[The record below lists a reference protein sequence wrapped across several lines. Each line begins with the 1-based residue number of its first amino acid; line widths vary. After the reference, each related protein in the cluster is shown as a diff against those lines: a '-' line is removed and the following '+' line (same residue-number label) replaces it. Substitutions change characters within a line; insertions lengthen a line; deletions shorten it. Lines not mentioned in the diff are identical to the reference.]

1 MNKKL
6 TIKIAL
12 EPLFILR
19 ELQNNGFEAYIVGG
33 AVRDTIVDAEDNAH
47 NLSASDYD
55 FTTNAKPE
63 EIQMVFPENFYENE
77 FGTISVTKTH
87 LQEQMGILIKKDD
100 DDDGGGGNDVDN
112 DDEAKKTKP
121 KTSGTNFETSP
132 VANNKTINLNE
143 ATKIH
148 QSLMDSEEIKASVKQ
163 NNPKKT
169 TDSKEEVFEIT
180 TFRSDGEYKNH
191 RKPEDVV
198 WGDTLESDLSRRD
211 FTINAMAIKFSKEFL
226 ATIDFTKAKELMD
239 VNSDNFEIVD
249 LHGGMNDL
257 KYQIIKTVGN
267 PNKRFNEDALRLL
280 RAIRFSVQLNMQ
292 IDDETYEAIIKN
304 ANLIEH
310 ISGERIRDEFLKMI
324 KSDYPKEAIEIL
336 DKTGLLKTI
345 IPELL
350 EGKMIMQGG
359 HHVSDVWTHSLNALA
374 ECPSKDPII
383 RLATLLH
390 DIAKPRTLKIVDDKP
405 TFYNHEIIGSR
416 MAKNITKRL
425 RLSGDEIERVFI
437 LVRYHM
443 FHYQPENSDASIRR
457 FMKKVGLENI
467 NDILDVREADRLGSG
482 ARKSSWRLEEM
493 KQRMI
498 EQLHQP
504 FSVSDLEIDGNDLMK
519 ELDLKPGKIIGEIL
533 NDLFEKVL
541 DNPEL
546 NSKEQL
552 LENAKK
558 FTPNS

>member
-1 MNKKL
+1 MKEKL
-6 TIKIAL
+6 VIKISL
-12 EPLFILR
+12 EPLFIIK
-19 ELQNNGFEAYIVGG
+19 ELQSHGFEAYVVGG
-33 AVRDTIVDAEDNAH
+33 AVRDTIVDANDKTF

-55 FTTNAKPE
+55 FTTSAKPE
-63 EIQMVFPENFYENE
+63 EIQKIFPENFYENE
-77 FGTISVTKTH
+77 FGTITVTKTH
-87 LQEQMGILIKKDD
+87 LHEQMGIITKDNPLIPL
-100 DDDGGGGNDVDN
+100 
-112 DDEAKKTKP
+112 EESSA
-121 KTSGTNFETSP
+121 
-132 VANNKTINLNE
+132 KTINVNE

-148 QSLMDSEEIKASVKQ
+148 QSLLDPNLAKTADNKADTKKVSE
-163 NNPKKT
+163 P
-169 TDSKEEVFEIT
+169 KEEVFEIT
-180 TFRSDGEYKNH
+180 TFRSDGEYKDH

-198 WGDTLESDLSRRD
+198 WGETLESDLSRRD
-211 FTINAMAIKFSKEFL
+211 FTINSMAIKFSDKFL
-226 ATIDFTKAKELMD
+226 KSLDFTKSGELISVD
-239 VNSDNFEIVD
+239 SNSFEIID

-267 PNKRFNEDALRLL
+267 PNKRFNEDSLRLL

-292 IDDETYEAIIKN
+292 IDDETYDAIVEN
-304 ANLIEH
+304 AHLIEH
-310 ISGERIRDEFLKMI
+310 ISWERIRDEFLKMI

-336 DKTGLLKTI
+336 DKTGLLKII

-350 EGKMIMQGG
+350 EGKLIMQGG
-359 HHVSDVWTHSLNALA
+359 HHVSDVWTHSLDALE

-390 DIAKPRTLKIVDDKP
+390 DVAKPRTHKLIDGKP

-416 MAKNITKRL
+416 MAKSIAKRL
-425 RLSGDEIERVFI
+425 RLSGEEIERIFV

-467 NDILDVREADRLGSG
+467 NDILDLREADRLGSG
-482 ARKSSWRLEEM
+482 ARKTSWRLEEM

-498 EQLHQP
+498 DQLHQP
-504 FSVSDLEIDGNDLMK
+504 FSVGDLEIDGDDLMN

-533 NDLFEKVL
+533 NDLFEKVM

-546 NSKEQL
+546 NTKDQL
-552 LENAKK
+552 IKIAKK
-558 FTPNS
+558 FTSSS

>member
-1 MNKKL
+1 MKN
-6 TIKIAL
+6 TPIIKIPP
-12 EPLFILR
+12 EPLFILNK
-19 ELQNNGFEAYIVGG
+19 LQESGFEAYIVGG
-33 AVRDTIVDAEDNAH
+33 AVRDTLVDADSKAY
-47 NLSASDYD
+47 NLTASDYD
-55 FTTNAKPE
+55 FATSAKPE
-63 EIQMVFPENFYENE
+63 EIQKIFPENFYENE

-87 LQEQMGILIKKDD
+87 LQEQMGILVKDD
-100 DDDGGGGNDVDN
+100 ETKGT
-112 DDEAKKTKP
+112 ESEKTEP
-121 KTSGTNFETSP
+121 NFEASP
-132 VANNKTINLNE
+132 ATNDKTINLNE

-148 QSLMDSEEIKASVKQ
+148 SSLMDSEKVKIAEKQGSV
-163 NNPKKT
+163 KKT
-169 TDSKEEVFEIT
+169 TDPKEEVFEIT

-198 WGDTLESDLSRRD
+198 WGETLESDLGRRD
-211 FTINAMAIKFSKEFL
+211 FTINSMAIKFSTKFL
-226 ATIDFTKAKELMD
+226 ATLDFSKTNELMKVD
-239 VNSDNFEIVD
+239 SNNFEIID
-249 LHGGMNDL
+249 LYGGINDL
-257 KYQIIKTVGN
+257 KYQIIKTVGD

-280 RAIRFSVQLNMQ
+280 RAVRFSVQLNMQ
-292 IDDETYEAIIKN
+292 IDEKTYAAILKN

-310 ISGERIRDEFLKMI
+310 ISWERIRDEFLKMI

-336 DKTGLLKTI
+336 DKTGLLKII

-350 EGKMIMQGG
+350 EGKMVMQGG
-359 HHVSDVWTHSLNALA
+359 HHFADVWTHSLDALN

-390 DIAKPRTLKIVDDKP
+390 DIAKPRTLKIIDGKL

-416 MAKNITKRL
+416 MAKNIAKRL
-425 RLSGDEIERVFI
+425 RLSSEEIERIFI

-482 ARKSSWRLEEM
+482 ARKTSWRLEEM

-504 FSVSDLEIDGNDLMK
+504 FSVRDLKIDGNDLMK
-519 ELDLKPGKIIGEIL
+519 ELNLNPGKIIGEIL

-546 NSKEQL
+546 NTKEQL
-552 LENAKK
+552 LEIAKN
-558 FTPNS
+558 FTSAS